1 MKDFF
6 TLKNITTI
14 AGVVASFVLPHI
26 FFNED
31 EYEIIEPVEDLEPK
45 DDDVIVEKTITKT
58 EVKEPTDDQQED

>member
-26 FFNED
+26 FFDED
-31 EYEIIEPVEDLEPK
+31 EYEIIEPVKDLEPE
-45 DDDVIVEKTITKT
+45 DDDVIVEETTKT